1 MTCWRSSWDAKVP
14 FAILCSILVNNS
26 GLSHPFL
33 LFFLLL
39 SSSSEGNISEWVPI
53 GNYHVTKNLHYQLS
67 TVSYDAYSR
76 PITNPFHAVFIIVNA
91 MTGWSFNWVATD
103 GEQWIAE
110 VKEPRRK
117 YFCACP
123 KYTIHTYVL
132 LILLQHHP
140 DSCNIS
146 SERIMHYHY

>member
-91 MTGWSFNWVATD
+91 MTGWSLDRVATD
-103 GEQWIAE
+103 CRSERAKKKVFLCVSQI
-110 VKEPRRK
+110 
-117 YFCACP
+117 YN
-123 KYTIHTYVL
+123 TYVL